1 MLSMQGILIQ
11 SFVWEL
17 RSHILHSVAKKK
29 KNPNDVEFSDVK
41 EIIDKLDFIKMKISA
56 LQ

>member
-1 MLSMQGILIQ
+1 MLSMQGIQIQ

-17 RSHILHSVAKKK
+17 RSHMLHGVAKKK

-41 EIIDKLDFIKMKISA
+41 EIIDKVDFIKMKISA

>member
-1 MLSMQGILIQ
+1 MQGIQIQ

-29 KNPNDVEFSDVK
+29 KNPNDIEFSDVK
-41 EIIDKLDFIKMKISA
+41 EIIDKLDFIKMKIYA